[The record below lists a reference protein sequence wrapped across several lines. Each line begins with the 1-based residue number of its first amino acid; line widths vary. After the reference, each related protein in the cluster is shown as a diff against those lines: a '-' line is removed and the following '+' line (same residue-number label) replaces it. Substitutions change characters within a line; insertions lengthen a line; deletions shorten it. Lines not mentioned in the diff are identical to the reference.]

1 MEELDSSEIKKSLLS
16 QLTTLGVDDWLFVMN
31 LCTAIL
37 VSVILRFPRFLILS
51 LLMHFVLMVVTQLSP
66 QLLEKYLKHMRQSDR
81 YTPWPMA
88 TQKRGLRP
96 LGYGRGVQI

>member
-1 MEELDSSEIKKSLLS
+1 MEELDSSEVKKSLLS
-16 QLTTLGVDDWLFVMN
+16 QLTTLGVDDWLFVIN

-37 VSVILRFPRFLILS
+37 VTVILRFPRFLILS

-81 YTPWPMA
+81 YTPWPMV